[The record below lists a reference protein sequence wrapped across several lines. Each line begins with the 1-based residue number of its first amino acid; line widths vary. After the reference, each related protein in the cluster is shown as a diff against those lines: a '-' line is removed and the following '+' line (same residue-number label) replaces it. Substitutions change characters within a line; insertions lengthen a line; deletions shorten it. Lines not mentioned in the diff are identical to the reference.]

1 MRRIS
6 TALKETLNDYK
17 THNTV
22 IYGTCDP
29 IMGKSAPYV
38 RKERVIQAFR
48 STYEHLAC
56 LYGKY
61 PDYIVFSNNEF
72 DYRATWNNALNES
85 SIIHKGNDFMNVF
98 RHIFQNN
105 GWGPEERKYFYNYV
119 EQQIRVHATHASQYL
134 QAHSQAHS
142 HLHSHTRDWCHASR
156 SNNVQYVDCVSDVGC
171 VHHIHNI
178 DDDELDFETLD
189 YILDSMDEIME

>member
-48 STYEHLAC
+48 TTYEHLAC

-134 QAHSQAHS
+134 QAH
-142 HLHSHTRDWCHASR
+142 TRDWCHASR
-156 SNNVQYVDCVSDVGC
+156 SNNVQYVDSVSDVGC
-171 VHHIHNI
+171 VHYIHNT